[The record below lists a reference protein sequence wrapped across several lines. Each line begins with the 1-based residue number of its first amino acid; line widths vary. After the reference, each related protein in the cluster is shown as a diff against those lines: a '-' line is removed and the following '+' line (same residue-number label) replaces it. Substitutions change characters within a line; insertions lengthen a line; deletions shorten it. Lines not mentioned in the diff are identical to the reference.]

1 MEAGTALCVMTA
13 LGTGQ
18 LNPQH
23 SSETG
28 DKTFVTKKERRKA
41 TSLLHLPQEVGVNV
55 FHF

>member
-1 MEAGTALCVMTA
+1 MEAGTALYVMTA

-28 DKTFVTKKERRKA
+28 DETFVTKKERRKA